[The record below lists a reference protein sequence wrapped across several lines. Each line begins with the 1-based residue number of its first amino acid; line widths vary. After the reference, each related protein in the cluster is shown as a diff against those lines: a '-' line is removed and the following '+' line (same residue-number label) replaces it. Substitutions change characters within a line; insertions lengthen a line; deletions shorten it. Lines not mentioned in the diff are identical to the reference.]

1 MNNSVEVMEIYL
13 IFRYNIAVRT
23 ILLTKLSEKGMSKG
37 KHLKP
42 KCTPHI
48 TCRPLVLCHE
58 NLRSK
63 EWFLIMKP
71 TTDRMLNRIKDVYMF
86 ILNKGEVTTQDLV
99 EEFNITPRTIQ
110 RDLNVLAFNDLV
122 MSPSRGKWTTTK
134 KKVKMTS

>member
-1 MNNSVEVMEIYL
+1 
-13 IFRYNIAVRT
+13 
-23 ILLTKLSEKGMSKG
+23 
-37 KHLKP
+37 
-42 KCTPHI
+42 
-48 TCRPLVLCHE
+48 
-58 NLRSK
+58 
-63 EWFLIMKP
+63 MKP

-86 ILNKGEVTTQDLV
+86 ILSKGEVTTQDLV

>member
-1 MNNSVEVMEIYL
+1 
-13 IFRYNIAVRT
+13 
-23 ILLTKLSEKGMSKG
+23 
-37 KHLKP
+37 
-42 KCTPHI
+42 
-48 TCRPLVLCHE
+48 
-58 NLRSK
+58 
-63 EWFLIMKP
+63 MKP

-134 KKVKMTS
+134 KKVKLTS